1 MHFYEISAAIHAD
14 RPRIAIENR
23 QGTPR
28 RDDVRN
34 GHANS
39 TNTTQSQFPAA
50 AIPQFLKLFCNL
62 ICPAL
67 LHCP

>member
-23 QGTPR
+23 QGTAR

-34 GHANS
+34 SRAHS
-39 TNTTQSQFPAA
+39 TTMENQFPAA